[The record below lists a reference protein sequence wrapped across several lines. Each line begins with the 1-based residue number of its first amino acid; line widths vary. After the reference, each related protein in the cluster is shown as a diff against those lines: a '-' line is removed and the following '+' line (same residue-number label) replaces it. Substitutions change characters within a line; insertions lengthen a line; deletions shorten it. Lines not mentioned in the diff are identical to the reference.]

1 MQPVRPRSDYDKAM
15 LKFIYTNGQ
24 RAVPGL
30 KRAGAVCALIL
41 YTGIA
46 NAAIDTPAL
55 ESIAERAGQ
64 LPRTHSFLVAIDGET
79 VLAQGYRGHSV
90 DAKANI
96 KSLSK
101 TLIATLVGAAI
112 DRGVIDG
119 VNQPIGDLLGPR
131 MPQNVD
137 ARVATITVGQL
148 LSMQSGLERTSGA
161 NYGSWV
167 ASRDW
172 VANALQ
178 RPIVAEPG
186 TRMLYSTGNSHVL
199 SAILTRASG
208 RSTLALMRDWL
219 GEPLGIDIPPWTR
232 DPQGI
237 YFGGNEMGMTPRAL
251 LAFGEMIRRGG
262 RIDDRQIIPAD
273 WIEASWRG
281 RTRSV
286 YTGDAYGYG
295 WFTTRL
301 AGVTAHYGRGY
312 GGQVL
317 FVVPERDMTVVMTSD
332 PTPPS
337 NGRYFARQ
345 ATIVEALIEAS

>member
-1 MQPVRPRSDYDKAM
+1 MFWSLLLWAA
-15 LKFIYTNGQ
+15 TGQ
-24 RAVPGL
+24 S
-30 KRAGAVCALIL
+30 AGGRNALD
-41 YTGIA
+41 
-46 NAAIDTPAL
+46 AIV
-55 ESIAERAGQ
+55 ERAGN
-64 LPRTHSFLVAIDGET
+64 LERTHTLLVAVDGET
-79 VLAQGYRGHSV
+79 VVARGFRGHDV
-90 DAKANI
+90 DTTANI

-101 TLIATLVGAAI
+101 TWMATLVGAAI
-112 DRGVIDG
+112 DRGMIESVD
-119 VNQPIGDLLGPR
+119 QPIGELLGPR
-131 MPQNVD
+131 MPHGAD
-137 ARVATITVGQL
+137 ERVARITVGQL

-178 RPIVAEPG
+178 RPFVAEPG
-186 TRMLYSTGNSHVL
+186 TRMLYSTGNTHVL

-219 GEPLGIDIPPWTR
+219 GKPLGIDIPPWTR

-237 YFGGNEMGMTPRAL
+237 YFGGNEMGMTPHAL
-251 LAFGEMIRRGG
+251 LVFGEMIRRGG
-262 RIDDRQIIPAD
+262 RVGEQQVISRD
-273 WIEASWRG
+273 WIESSWRG
-281 RTRSV
+281 RTRSI

-295 WFTTRL
+295 WFTTDL

-317 FVVPERDMTVVMTSD
+317 FVVPERQMTVVMTSD

-337 NGRYFARQ
+337 DGRYFGRQ
-345 ATIVEALIEAS
+345 AEIVEALIEAD